1 MFKIDVIE
9 PFLSFSGGTAV
20 NLNAPL
26 SREGLRF
33 ETFPQPSQDEYERK
47 LQEIMK
53 LTGVLSIGNGSKF

>member
-1 MFKIDVIE
+1 M
-9 PFLSFSGGTAV
+9 LLLHLGGTAV

-53 LTGVLSIGNGSKF
+53 LTGVLSIGNEQSHD

>member
-1 MFKIDVIE
+1 M
-9 PFLSFSGGTAV
+9 

-53 LTGVLSIGNGSKF
+53 LTGVLSIGNESKVMIELN